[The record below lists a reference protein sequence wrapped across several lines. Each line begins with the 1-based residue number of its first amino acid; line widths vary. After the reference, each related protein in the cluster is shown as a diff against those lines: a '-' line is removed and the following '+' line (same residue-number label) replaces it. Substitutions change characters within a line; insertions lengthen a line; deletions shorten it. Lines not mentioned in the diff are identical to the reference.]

1 MKKIAL
7 LIVAM
12 ILALP
17 GMAQK
22 KSELA
27 SQIHSLDSALQAQ
40 NVVIQSLNANV
51 LQLTTLCGNQTMQIN
66 ALSDSLRTMR
76 NLRDSIRTLRRD
88 LAELSKQYDAKI
100 ATLSKQIADLPA
112 GGNNATPEMK
122 TQKDTIINI
131 INQFVTAYND
141 GNKEEWLKYVLH
153 PEQVGKLSFSKER
166 VYSVS
171 AKAPVKPFTYK
182 SNSWFEVSETYFV
195 KKEGNTYKIDFESS
209 FAYNKTTLKEFE
221 ITKHTT
227 PHTFRVELRLDS
239 YTYSEVFSEDK
250 YYCFHSEDAST
261 NSVLLYVRK
270 NTEVGKKLYEL
281 TKRGED
287 VKVIVEAKYVREQ
300 NTEYYDIQPVIT
312 RVIQEGWITE

>member
-7 LIVAM
+7 LIVAVM
-12 ILALP
+12 LALP

-88 LAELSKQYDAKI
+88 LAELSRQYDAKI
-100 ATLSKQIADLPA
+100 ASLTKQIADLPKGEGSA
-112 GGNNATPEMK
+112 APELK
-122 TQKDTIINI
+122 TQKDTIINTV
-131 INQFVTAYND
+131 NQFVEAYND
-141 GNKEEWLKYVLH
+141 GNQEEWLKYVLH
-153 PEQVGKLSFSKER
+153 PEKIGKLSLFEKR
-166 VYSVS
+166 AYRVS
-171 AKAPVKPFTYK
+171 ANSPVRQFTYK
-182 SNSWFEVSETYFV
+182 TSTWFEVSETYFV
-195 KKEGNTYKIDFESS
+195 KKEGDTYKLDYESS

-221 ITKHTT
+221 ISKNTT
-227 PHTFRVELRLDS
+227 PHTFKVEIRLSSDN
-239 YTYSEVFSEDK
+239 YNEVFSEDR
-250 YYCFHSEDAST
+250 YYCFSTSDAST
-261 NSVLLYVRK
+261 SFVSFYVKKNS
-270 NTEVGKKLYEL
+270 EAGKKLYEL
-281 TKRGED
+281 TKKGGKI
-287 VKVIVEAKYVREQ
+287 KVIVEAKYVREQ

-312 RVIQEGWITE
+312 RFIQEGWITE